1 MQNERPKP
9 VPLGVVE
16 NLFEAISEDG
26 HVDFR
31 HEAKVGQ
38 QVRLLSGPFS
48 NLIGRLERL
57 DEKGRVA
64 VLLEILGGE
73 RIVTADKTSL
83 LPIAS

>member
-1 MQNERPKP
+1 MENERPKP

-16 NLFEAISEDG
+16 NLQDAVAQDG
-26 HVDFR
+26 YVDFR
-31 HEAKVGQ
+31 HEAQVGQ

-57 DEKGRVA
+57 DEKGRVS
-64 VLLEILGGE
+64 VLLEILGGQ
-73 RIVTADKTSL
+73 RIVTTDKTSL